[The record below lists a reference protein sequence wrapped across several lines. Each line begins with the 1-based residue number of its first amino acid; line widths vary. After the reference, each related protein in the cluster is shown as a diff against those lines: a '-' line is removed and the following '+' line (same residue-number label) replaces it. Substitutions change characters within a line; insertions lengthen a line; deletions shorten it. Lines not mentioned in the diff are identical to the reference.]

1 MRKNTGRALGFDTIK
16 LEGSLF
22 IADLL
27 EKAALGKADKQE
39 ASDYRIPRGLRLLDE
54 YGRFFQIALAVYK
67 QFEASHDSKALAVE
81 LFRDAL
87 GYADIVGSAPV
98 ALGDKSYPISLMATR
113 AVPVVVAPAGIGLE
127 EPMELFAVGGS
138 GYHKGSAFSLA
149 QEFLNT
155 NADCDWALV
164 TNGAKLRLLRS
175 SASLARPSY
184 LEFDL
189 EAILSES
196 GRYPDFC
203 AFWRIVHASRAE
215 SREGLSI
222 WEYWRVKGQEQG
234 QRVRDGLLPSVTT
247 ALTLLGEGFLRFE
260 GEGNEKLR
268 VALLDGDLSP
278 AQYFNELLRLVYRF
292 LFLFTIEERGLIHAG
307 PVNAENVQARSLYQK
322 GYALSRL
329 RDRALRQS
337 GFDEEGDQWKG
348 IGVLFRCLDK
358 GEPRLDLSALGGLFS
373 AEQCL
378 HLDDAGLSN
387 RSLLSAMRCLR
398 WMVSGNA
405 RTMVDYRNMGF
416 EELGSVYEGLLELVP
431 DIDLASRSFGFVGID
446 TEGSTAGNA
455 RKTSG
460 SYYTPDS
467 LVQELVKSAL
477 DPVIEAKLASNPA
490 EQVKALLEFSVIDPS
505 CGSGHFLIAA
515 ARHLAECLAKAR
527 SQEGAVKSS
536 DYTAALREVI
546 GHSIYGVDLNP
557 MAVELCRM
565 ALWLEGYEPG
575 KPLSFL
581 DHHVRC
587 GNSLVGVM
595 NLDALKEG
603 IPDEAY
609 AALSGDDKQVAGAFK
624 KRNAKEREAASRK
637 QNRLFEDSTKSA
649 EAAITVLHWK
659 LENIAG
665 DTVEGVERKRAAFK
679 TLLESPQY
687 LGARL
692 AGDLYTAAFF
702 APKVPGA
709 LVPTTEDLDR
719 AASGVTE
726 SLDFSGVNALAEK
739 LSTQGRFF
747 HWRLEFP
754 EVFGKGGFDCVLGN
768 PPWDVSQ
775 LKEDEFFASRSTKIA
790 CLVGD
795 KRKNAI
801 AELQTVDFFLWS
813 QYLVAKREYEAV
825 NVFYRESG
833 RYALTAVG
841 KINTYSLFSELNINL
856 FKIEGRSGFIVPSGI
871 ATDDST
877 KDFFAEITG
886 KERLVFLYSFEN
898 EELIFP
904 AVHHAFK
911 FCLLVIGGIGKHQN
925 AKYVFFARRPADLRD
940 ERRAFALSAL
950 DIELLNP
957 NTRTCAI
964 FRSNADSELTKKI
977 YGRVPVLI
985 REANVRAKRDEEN
998 AWRITF
1004 KQGLFNMTSDSDLFH
1019 ASPNPGLL
1027 PLYEAKM
1034 VHQFDHR
1041 WASYEGEDVRDVS
1054 DTEKANSNF
1063 SVKPRYWV
1071 DHREVLSCLAAA
1083 PKAVV
1088 KAWLA
1093 KDETALRDALSSC
1106 YDDRELSS
1114 LVAANDL
1121 LGAIENVLD
1130 KRSPRWLLGWRDITL
1145 ATNERTT
1152 IASIIPRMAVGDT
1165 FLLMLVNGVNS
1176 TIGACLL
1183 SDQNCLVHDY
1193 IARQKIGGNHLKY
1206 HYKKQLPNIPPNDYS
1221 LNDLAFIVPRVL
1233 ELSYTATDL
1242 EPWAEDIWS
1251 SSDGELRREFLE
1263 RHEDARTEK
1272 LGPGVLTP
1280 PFYCPPPQELAS
1292 RSWSTEIL
1300 PPFDWL
1306 PNRRARIRAELDAR
1320 YARLYGLTRDELRY
1334 ILDPADVM
1342 GEDYPSE
1349 TFRVLKESEIRKYG
1363 EYRTRR
1369 LVLEAWDGEEVIK

>member
-1 MRKNTGRALGFDTIK
+1 MRKNTGKALGFETMR

-22 IADLL
+22 VADLL
-27 EKAALGKADKQE
+27 EKAALGNADRQE

-54 YGRFFQIALAVYK
+54 YGRSFQIALAVYT
-67 QFEASHDSKALAVE
+67 QFMASKDSKSLAFE
-81 LFRDAL
+81 LLRDAL
-87 GYADIVGSAPV
+87 GYADIVGVSPISIS
-98 ALGDKSYPISLMATR
+98 DKSYPISFMATKGV
-113 AVPVVVAPAGIGLE
+113 AVVVAPAGIGLE
-127 EPMELFAVGGS
+127 EPSELFAIIGS
-138 GYHKGSAFSLA
+138 GYRKGSAFSLA
-149 QEFLNT
+149 QEYLN
-155 NADCDWALV
+155 ASQDCDWALV

-196 GRYPDFC
+196 GRYPDFG

-222 WEYWRVKGQEQG
+222 WEYWRVRGQEQG

-268 VALLDGDLSP
+268 AALLDGDLSP

-307 PVNAENVQARSLYQK
+307 PVNAENAQARDLYQK

-337 GFDEEGDQWKG
+337 GAGEEGDQWEG

-358 GEPRLDLSALGGLFS
+358 GETRLNLPALGGLFL
-373 AEQCL
+373 AEQCP
-378 HLDDAGLSN
+378 HLDIAGLSN
-387 RSLLSAMRCLR
+387 RFLLSAMRCLR

-431 DIDLASRSFGFVGID
+431 ELDLASRYFGFVGVGS
-446 TEGSTAGNA
+446 EGSTAGNA

-477 DPVIEAKLASNPA
+477 DPVIEAKLASEPA
-490 EQVKALLEFSVIDPS
+490 EQEKALLELSVVDPS

-515 ARHLAECLAKAR
+515 ARHLAERLAKVR
-527 SQEGAVKSS
+527 SQDGSVRSS

-595 NLDALKEG
+595 NLDVLKEG
-603 IPDEAY
+603 LPDEAF
-609 AALSGDDKQVAGAFK
+609 AALSGDDKQVAQAYR
-624 KRNAKEREAASRK
+624 KRNAKEREAETRK

-649 EAAITVLHWK
+649 EAAIIILHWK

-679 TLLESPQY
+679 SLLESPQY

-692 AGDLYTAAFF
+692 ACDLYTSAYF

-709 LVPTTEDLDR
+709 LVPTTEDIDR
-719 AASGVTE
+719 AASGATE
-726 SLDFSGVNALAEK
+726 SLDFSGVNALAE
-739 LSTQGRFF
+739 LLATQGRFF

-754 EVFGKGGFDCVLGN
+754 EVFGRGGFDCVLGN
-768 PPWDVSQ
+768 PPWDMLQ
-775 LKEDEFFASRSTKIA
+775 LDPQEFFAVREP
-790 CLVGD
+790 
-795 KRKNAI
+795 AI
-801 AELQTVDFFLWS
+801 ANAQNMARRDEMIATLEVRDAQVFHEYMTELHLTEGIQQFVHT
-813 QYLVAKREYEAV
+813 AKRFKY
-825 NVFYRESG
+825 SG
-833 RYALTAVG
+833 VG
-841 KINTYSLFSELNINL
+841 RINLSSLFVETSLNMTSE
-856 FKIEGRSGFIVPSGI
+856 KGRSGLVVPSGI
-871 ATDDST
+871 STDSFTQKLFNQINQGHLISLFD
-877 KDFFAEITG
+877 
-886 KERLVFLYSFEN
+886 FEN
-898 EELIFP
+898 RERIFP
-904 AVHHAFK
+904 AVDSRMK
-911 FCLLVIGGIGKHQN
+911 FCLLTIGASSQ
-925 AKYVFFARRPADLRD
+925 AAFSFFLTNTKQISD
-940 ERRAFALSAL
+940 ERRRFVLNIL
-950 DIELLNP
+950 DFDLLNP
-957 NTRTCAI
+957 NTHTCPT
-964 FRSNADSELTKKI
+964 FRSQTDAELTKKI
-977 YGRVPVLI
+977 YKRTPVLI
-985 REANVRAKRDEEN
+985 REPDPSSKRNEEN
-998 AWRITF
+998 PWNVQFQLMFMMNT
-1004 KQGLFNMTSDSDLFH
+1004 DSRLFH
-1019 ASPNPGLL
+1019 NSPKVGLL
-1027 PLYEAKM
+1027 PLYEAKV

-1041 WASYEGEDVRDVS
+1041 WATYDGADVRDVTDS
-1054 DTEKANSNF
+1054 EKANPDF
-1063 SVKPRYWV
+1063 AVQPRYWV
-1071 DHREVLSCLAAA
+1071 DHREVLARLARA
-1083 PKAVV
+1083 PKGVV

-1093 KDETALRDALSSC
+1093 KDEAALRAELSAC
-1106 YDDRELSS
+1106 YEDRELSS
-1114 LVAANDL
+1114 LTAASDL
-1121 LGAIENVLD
+1121 LAAVERVLD
-1130 KRSPRWLLGWRDITL
+1130 GRSTRWLMGWRDICRSTDERSVISS
-1145 ATNERTT
+1145 AT
-1152 IASIIPRMAVGDT
+1152 PRVAVGNN
-1165 FLLMLVNGVNS
+1165 FPLMLFDGCFS
-1176 TIGACLL
+1176 IAHYSALL
-1183 SDQNCLVHDY
+1183 GNLNTVVLDY
-1193 IARQKIGGNHLKY
+1193 EARHKIGGTHLNY
-1206 HYKKQLPNIPPNDYS
+1206 FVYKQLPVLPPSAYS
-1221 LNDLAFIVPRVL
+1221 PEDLAFIVPRVL
-1233 ELSYTATDL
+1233 ELTYTATDL
-1242 EPWAEDIWS
+1242 EPWAEDIWT
-1251 SSDGELRREFLE
+1251 SSDGELRRVFLE
-1263 RHEDARTEK
+1263 RHEDAHTEK

-1280 PFYCPPPQELAS
+1280 PFYCPPPQALAS
-1292 RSWSTEIL
+1292 TSWSPELL
-1300 PPFDWL
+1300 PPFYWL
-1306 PNRRARIRAELDAR
+1306 PDRRARVRAELDAR

-1334 ILDPADVM
+1334 ILDPADIM

-1349 TFRVLKESEIRKYG
+1349 TFRVLKEGEIKKYG

-1369 LVLEAWDGEEVIK
+1369 LVLEAWDGEEQR